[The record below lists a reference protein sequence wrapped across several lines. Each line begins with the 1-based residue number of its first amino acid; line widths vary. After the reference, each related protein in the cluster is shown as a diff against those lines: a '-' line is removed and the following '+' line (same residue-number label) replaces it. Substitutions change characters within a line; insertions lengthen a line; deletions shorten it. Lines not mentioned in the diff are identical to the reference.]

1 MFMRGVLFIL
11 VVLVIMLFI
20 SPALTG
26 MTFAGII
33 PLVVFFWWL
42 LDVMFLEDGMSMYEP
57 NYEFWREDNDTEW

>member
-11 VVLVIMLFI
+11 VVLMIMLFI

-33 PLVVFFWWL
+33 PLVVFSKF
-42 LDVMFLEDGMSMYEP
+42 Y
-57 NYEFWREDNDTEW
+57 